1 MSSYPH
7 NMRQTVGRLR
17 SIGTSQ
23 IAFSSKTTPYRLV
36 EEVGGVCLIL
46 YGWDEGSLGAC
57 QVGPVQALEP
67 GVQLDLARPSPPKPF
82 TGVQLQQAVHQVL
95 ALC

>member
-1 MSSYPH
+1 M
-7 NMRQTVGRLR
+7 
-17 SIGTSQ
+17 
-23 IAFSSKTTPYRLV
+23 AFSSQTVPYRLV
-36 EEVGGVCLIL
+36 KEVRGVCLIL
-46 YGWDEGSLGAC
+46 YGGDEGSLGAR

-67 GVQLDLARPSPPKPF
+67 GMQLDLARPSPPKPF